1 MTVVYIDSVFVLN
14 TLMDYLLCLVT
25 ARLAGIPL
33 RRRRYL
39 LAALAGGGYAVAVF
53 LPGCGGRLCDSDRLW
68 RGGAFGK
75 ADAAAFCALLCLGG
89 VRDGSGGT
97 GRQRGSDGERNFLYG
112 CGYKGFADCG
122 WQCGFGIDSGFSCGG
137 TSQYRRG
144 SADGADLHGGK
155 DYQARGTAG

>member
-53 LPGCGGRLCDSDRLW
+53 LPG
-68 RGGAFGK
+68 
-75 ADAAAFCALLCLGG
+75 
-89 VRDGSGGT
+89 
-97 GRQRGSDGERNFLYG
+97 
-112 CGYKGFADCG
+112 
-122 WQCGFGIDSGFSCGG
+122 
-137 TSQYRRG
+137 
-144 SADGADLHGGK
+144 
-155 DYQARGTAG
+155 